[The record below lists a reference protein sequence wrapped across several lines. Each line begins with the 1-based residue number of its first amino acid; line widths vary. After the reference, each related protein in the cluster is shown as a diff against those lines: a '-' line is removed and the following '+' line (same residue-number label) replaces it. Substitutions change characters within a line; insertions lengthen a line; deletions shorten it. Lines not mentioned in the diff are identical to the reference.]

1 MLIKGASVPI
11 GVAAELANVEV
22 RAIRQWAAIDALE
35 IEWQGDM
42 EVVQL
47 DKVQQL
53 SGSSRESPDSRREAL
68 RGRLRGV
75 TIDDLSVT
83 DLQQLARERG
93 AG

>member
-22 RAIRQWAAIDALE
+22 RAIRQWAAAGALGID
-35 IEWQGDM
+35 WQGDM

-53 SGSSRESPDSRREAL
+53 SGSWRGSPSSRREAL

-83 DLQQLARERG
+83 GLQQLARERSTG
-93 AG
+93 